1 MKPYNFS
8 AGPSILPQH
17 TFDACAEALINFA
30 DTGLSLIEVSHRSPE
45 FEKVMDDARNLVIEL
60 LGVPSTHEVIFI
72 QGGASM
78 QFCMVPYNL
87 LCTSATAAYL
97 DTGVWAAN
105 AIKEAR
111 LFGNVKVVGSS
122 KDKNYT
128 YLPEISDLNG
138 DEAYLHYTSNNT
150 IYGTQ
155 TVDIPD
161 VNVPIVCDMSSD
173 IFSHG
178 IDVAKY
184 DLIYAGAQKNLGPA
198 GVCLV
203 IVKKN
208 ILGKADRPIPSMLDY
223 RKYIE
228 GGSMYN
234 TPPVFAIYACL
245 QTLIWLKQQGGI
257 AEIEKRNAIKAR
269 ALYAEIDRNT
279 LFNATAERKYASMM
293 NICFVP
299 VNPDDTEPFLTFAS
313 DRSISGIKGHRL
325 VGGFRA
331 SIYNAMPL
339 EGVLHLVSVMQEFEQ
354 LHG

>member
-17 TFDACAEALINFA
+17 TFDACSEALINFA

-60 LGVPSTHEVIFI
+60 LGVPSTHEVIFT

-87 LCTSATAAYL
+87 LSTNATAAYL
-97 DTGVWAAN
+97 DTGVWAGK
-105 AIKEAR
+105 AIKEAE

-128 YLPEISDLNG
+128 YLPEISEING

-155 TVDIPD
+155 TFEIPD

-173 IFSHG
+173 IFSKR

-203 IVKKN
+203 IVKKD
-208 ILGKADRPIPSMLDY
+208 ILGKVDRSIPSMLDY

-245 QTLIWLKQQGGI
+245 QTLIWLEQQGGI
-257 AEIEKRNAIKAR
+257 AEIEKRNTIKAR
-269 ALYAEIDRNT
+269 ALYAEIERNT
-279 LFNATAERKYASMM
+279 LFSATAESKYASTM
-293 NICFVP
+293 NVCFVP
-299 VNPDDTEPFLTFAS
+299 INPSHADQFLTFAS
-313 DRSISGIKGHRL
+313 KRLISGIKGHRL
-325 VGGFRA
+325 IGGFRA

-339 EGVLHLVSVMQEFEQ
+339 EGVLHLVSVMQEFEK